1 MSFTPLDYRLP
12 DELAPWRS
20 LPPLHMLPRALL
32 YYTIRLDGRTYI
44 VKYGAL
50 YDPNFD
56 NEFIGVLQEEVVD
69 NKECYKI
76 YTQHGYMYYQKNGL
90 YFGRRDGDIIV
101 KDENITL
108 A

>member
-1 MSFTPLDYRLP
+1 MSFTPLDYRIP

-50 YDPNFD
+50 YDPNND
-56 NEFIGVLQEEVVD
+56 NEFVGVLQEEVVD

-76 YTQHGYMYYQKNGL
+76 YTQHGYMYYQKNGH
-90 YFGRRDGDIIV
+90 YFGRRDGDIIIKEQPV
-101 KDENITL
+101 
-108 A
+108 

>member
-12 DELAPWRS
+12 DELAPWRT

-50 YDPNFD
+50 YDPND
-56 NEFIGVLQEEVVD
+56 NEYVGVLQEEVVD
-69 NKECYKI
+69 NKECYRI
-76 YTQHGYMYYQKNGL
+76 YTSHGYMYYQKNGL